1 MTLWQ
6 DVRFGLRMLS
16 KCPGFTAVAVFAL
29 ALGIGANATVFTIAN
44 AYLFQ
49 SLPFVDSGRI
59 LYISGINNSTGR
71 GRGESYPDYRDFESQ
86 VKSFA
91 SLGAFSR
98 SDVDVSDKNGLPI
111 QYKGAQLTFN
121 SFSIIGQKPI
131 VGRGFLPEDARPG
144 APPVVILSYS
154 LWENRYGRVSS
165 AIGRTIRVNEIS
177 TVVIGVMPPGMQFP
191 GSSQLWIPL
200 VPAGDW
206 ERREYRRLTMFGCL
220 AQSASLES
228 ARAEMITLAGR
239 LASQYPATNQDI
251 GAKAETYN
259 DYFTDSDMRLVF
271 LALLGAVGFVLLI
284 ACANV
289 ANLLLARAVGR
300 AREISIRTA
309 LGAGRWRVVRQLLA
323 ESVMLSAAGGVL
335 GSLAGVWSVRIFETT
350 LIPED
355 TPAYLTFTMDY
366 RVLAYLAA
374 ITQRAR
380 PRPEPCSVCR
390 RAISG
395 VIPRS
400 RSCRRYLSWS

>member
-1 MTLWQ
+1 METVWQ

-16 KCPGFTAVAVFAL
+16 KSPGFTAVAVFAL

-191 GSSQLWIPL
+191 GSIQLWIPS
-200 VPAGDW
+200 
-206 ERREYRRLTMFGCL
+206 C
-220 AQSASLES
+220 
-228 ARAEMITLAGR
+228 
-239 LASQYPATNQDI
+239 
-251 GAKAETYN
+251 
-259 DYFTDSDMRLVF
+259 
-271 LALLGAVGFVLLI
+271 FV
-284 ACANV
+284 
-289 ANLLLARAVGR
+289 
-300 AREISIRTA
+300 
-309 LGAGRWRVVRQLLA
+309 
-323 ESVMLSAAGGVL
+323 
-335 GSLAGVWSVRIFETT
+335 
-350 LIPED
+350 
-355 TPAYLTFTMDY
+355 
-366 RVLAYLAA
+366 
-374 ITQRAR
+374 
-380 PRPEPCSVCR
+380 
-390 RAISG
+390 
-395 VIPRS
+395 
-400 RSCRRYLSWS
+400 